1 MRKLF
6 FLLTTL
12 AFSNLLFSQIESHV
26 KFETSTKDIGAG
38 SYELQVKALL
48 DKGWHIYS
56 SRMKTGGPIP
66 TTFKIN
72 KDKDFTI
79 ISDTITE
86 NGTAIVKWD
95 TNYKQNLIYYGNTV
109 TFSQITKY
117 NTSNTDSIKGNLN
130 FMICN
135 DEMCLPPEDY
145 EVVFF
150 IKAKETTAANKITNE
165 AKIND
170 NSNPDSKP
178 KSLSLLQIFI
188 LSFIGGLAA
197 LLTPCVFP
205 MIPMTV
211 SYFTKK
217 GKTRK
222 QGIKNALIYSAS
234 IIVLYVALGLTISSI
249 FGIDALNA
257 MATNVWFN
265 VIFFIILIVFAA
277 SFLGAFEITLPSSFV
292 NKIDSQSDRG
302 GLLGIFFMALTL
314 SLVSFSC
321 TGPII
326 GTLLFES
333 AVSGNIKGPLIG
345 MIGFSSAL
353 ALPFGLFA
361 LFPNWLKSLPKSGSW
376 LNSVKIVLGLLE
388 LALAFKFLSNADLV
402 TQTGLL
408 TREIFIAIWIGIFA
422 ILTFYLLGFIK
433 FSHDDDKPIK
443 LSVFRSFFAIIVL
456 SFTIYLIPG
465 LWGAPL
471 KLINGFPPPDFYKE
485 WKNNTPTNTAFISTE
500 NKTNVEDAHCPNNL
514 NCFHDYDE
522 ALAYA
527 KKVDKPL
534 LVDFTGWACVNCRKM
549 EGNVWTDSKIDNLIR
564 NEVVLVSLYVDD
576 QRALPLEEKAEK
588 ELGGKKYKINTVGNK
603 WSYFQAEKF
612 QTNSQPYYVLLDNNG
627 NKLSLSAGYNPN
639 INEYETFLKI
649 GIEKYK
655 IENGKN

>member
-1 MRKLF
+1 MKKI
-6 FLLTTL
+6 LLVLIIQAFTT
-12 AFSNLLFSQIESHV
+12 SLFSQIESHV
-26 KFETSTKDIGAG
+26 KFVTSSKNLGHN

-56 SRMKTGGPIP
+56 SKMKTGGPIP
-66 TTFKIN
+66 TTYILN
-72 KDKDFTI
+72 KSKLITQAI
-79 ISDTITE
+79 DTITE
-86 NGTAIVKWD
+86 AGSAIVKWD
-95 TNYKQNLIYYGNTV
+95 TNYKQNLIY
-109 TFSQITKY
+109 FSDSVIFSRKIIAES
-117 NTSNTDSIKGNLN
+117 SNAAKIKGNIN

-145 EVVFF
+145 EVQFSIQANTNVA
-150 IKAKETTAANKITNE
+150 IAKDTALPNLNKEIDTKN
-165 AKIND
+165 N
-170 NSNPDSKP
+170 P
-178 KSLSLLQIFI
+178 KSISLLQIFL

-217 GKTRK
+217 SKTRK

-234 IIVLYVALGLTISSI
+234 IIILYVTLGLLISSI

-257 MATNVWFN
+257 MSTNVWFN
-265 VIFFIILIVFAA
+265 LAFFIVLVVFAA
-277 SFLGAFEITLPSSFV
+277 SFLGAFEITLPASFV

-302 GLLGIFFMALTL
+302 GLIGIFFMALTL

-333 AVSGNIKGPLIG
+333 AVSGNVKGPLIG

-376 LNSVKIVLGLLE
+376 LNAVKVVLGLLE

-402 TQTGLL
+402 LQTGLL
-408 TREIFIAIWIGIFA
+408 TREIFLAIWIGIFF
-422 ILTFYLLGFIK
+422 ILTIYLLGFIK
-433 FSHDDDKPIK
+433 FSHDDDKPVK
-443 LSVFRSFFAIIVL
+443 LSVGRAFFAIMML

-485 WKNNTPTNTAFISTE
+485 WKSSNVNTSPNA
-500 NKTNVEDAHCPNNL
+500 DASKETVQEEHCPNNL
-514 NCFHDYDE
+514 NCFHDYDQ
-522 ALAYA
+522 ALEYA
-527 KKVDKPL
+527 KKVNKPL
-534 LVDFTGWACVNCRKM
+534 LIDFTGWACVNCRKM
-549 EGNVWTDSKIDNLIR
+549 EGNVWTDSRIDKLLR
-564 NEVVLVSLYVDD
+564 DDVVLVSLYVDD
-576 QRALPLEEKAEK
+576 QRSLPTNEKTEK
-588 ELGGKKYKINTVGNK
+588 ELGGKKYKINTIGNK

-612 QTNSQPYYVLLDNNG
+612 KTNSQPYYVLIDKDENE
-627 NKLSLSAGYNPN
+627 LSLSAGYNSS
-639 INEYETFLKI
+639 IADFETFLKT

-655 IENGKN
+655 TKNGKN

>member
-26 KFETSTKDIGAG
+26 KFEISTKDIGAG

-79 ISDTITE
+79 INDTITE
-86 NGTAIVKWD
+86 KGTAIVKWD

-109 TFSQITKY
+109 IFSHIIKY
-117 NTSNTDSIKGNLN
+117 NTNNIDSIKGNLN

-135 DEMCLPPEDY
+135 DEMCLPPEDF

-150 IKAKETTAANKITNE
+150 IKGKETTATNKITNE

-217 GKTRK
+217 SKTRK

-433 FSHDDDKPIK
+433 FSHDDDKPVK

-522 ALAYA
+522 ALAFA
-527 KKVDKPL
+527 KKVNKPL

-549 EGNVWTDSKIDNLIR
+549 EGNVWTDNKIDKIIR
-564 NEVVLVSLYVDD
+564 NDVVLVSLYVDD

-603 WSYFQAEKF
+603 WSYLQAEKF

-627 NKLSLSAGYNPN
+627 NKLSLSAGYNPS

-655 IENGKN
+655 TENGKN